1 MTDNKDKKPSPV
13 TTAILDGVCETLG
26 VYRRVDA
33 KEVQYDY
40 TWLLSPLAKSRDSL
54 TSTAQD
60 PLLKVLAALLQLEPP
75 VKPKSD
81 GTVVAPTLPC
91 FFRVHKDVPLGLAV
105 RKAGD
110 KFTRTVG
117 DKQQDFSAL
126 GVDVVAMLP
135 NNASLDPNRAAL
147 TPPRPPPT
155 LLARARLAR
164 LITGGKIAE
173 LEQPVTLG
181 LELHLAHKPADNKPP
196 ELRPFT
202 ALALEVGVDDK
213 AEVSLVVTDATA
225 LTAKDDAAEAARRAV
240 TWKRG
245 DSLVRPLVHAGL
257 VLLRAMIVWLAEK
270 HRQAKPDHAAV
281 RVRDHLFPLV
291 EGFSFAN
298 VPALKPFPLAVF
310 QRDFVALR
318 DWLKSFL
325 NPLVAMTVLGHL
337 RALVSGKQDDKTAPG
352 SAIAWMTDR
361 TADAAD
367 YTAPNPRDFGL
378 VVRTTGDELRGS
390 AALGLRG
397 QASWRF
403 GDAVRIGL
411 ALEGELVRASWD
423 LQFEIDGKPR
433 ASAKARASTGSA
445 NVFLVIEGIAGVT
458 LCDTAHGNLASVGAL
473 ARLELGA
480 SLSTAGL
487 LPELRATFRT
497 TGTDGKPLDVARSLG
512 ALLHELREAAEAQ
525 LQAVAA
531 AVEAEAQAAVA
542 AAWAAIA
549 PLIAELK
556 AVVVQLEQAVSALVA
571 TLADVLPAPVRTALV
586 ALLADVRA
594 RIEARLVSKDLAGLP
609 AGLVDPAKL
618 RGLVAAAITW
628 TRTELTKHLPAVPD
642 TLDLDL
648 GLATLQLAAN
658 LDPNDPGAA
667 SFGATLTPKLDRF
680 TAGLPVRLSP
690 GTSIG
695 VSQSGL
701 TFVAGLELAPIDGL
715 PWTPGV
721 KFSLDTNTSAPR
733 IDVDLRPPAANALPF
748 SLPVLGGTP
757 IAALEQVGDL
767 AQKLVRP
774 LITEA
779 LAGVSLVPG
788 LSALDLLEIAGFSAS
803 SFAPPE
809 PAAAAKALL
818 QKIGPYA
825 GTLAQGVASS
835 VGLTFDP
842 NTLTIAANNLSLGD
856 AGVSAGI
863 GSIRVKLL
871 NDGKLAPSVALD
883 DITLS
888 LVGQDAPAFD
898 AGFVSVGTLTA
909 KASADVVAPKLRKV
923 GLELRDVRLPLGLG
937 GNGKDGKGEAG
948 LLSTGKDNPGIH
960 LDLGWEDPVGFYARF
975 PSGAPKLELPID
987 RVIGPLDVKRLTA
1000 TLQPQPPRPPKL
1012 KLGLDAIFK
1021 LGGVTIAP
1029 QGLGVAI
1036 PLDKLG
1042 EPGEWEPTL
1051 DGLGLAFDQAGI
1063 TLAGMLART
1072 DTGFVGQATIKAYQ
1086 FQLGAL
1092 AAYDKIAPDDVAS
1105 LAVFGVLRM
1114 TLGGPPF
1121 FVVTGVA
1128 AGFGV
1133 NRSFAR
1139 PRKTEA
1145 LKDNPLLVTMQGN
1158 APLDLAGFRA
1168 KLPAKVGAFWL
1179 AGGVKFV
1186 SYGFILGDAL
1196 LYILLDDGFE
1206 LGVLA
1211 LARMGI
1217 PELLQINLA
1226 IEAGVS
1232 FRGEP
1237 TLYAK
1242 AALYDSWLLHK
1253 DCKITGGFALQ
1264 VWPREGDAVVTIG
1277 GYHPAFKRPERY
1289 PEVERLGFRWALGDT
1304 IVIKG
1309 GCYFAMTPREAM
1321 GGGRLEVEGR
1331 WGPLSAGFYAGVDGL
1346 IRWDPFYFDV
1356 NIEVGVWGAI
1366 DLWFGKLRFSLGVGL
1381 HIWGPPIGGRAKL
1394 DLGVFSIDI
1403 PFGDPAPIERPAL
1416 SVARYL
1422 RDHLHIALP
1431 PGTGDTAGS
1440 VHWPAQQ
1447 LAVTGGDAKRPLR
1460 LAILH
1465 GRAPDLPL
1473 PNNAPPTLR
1482 LRSESVLRLDLAIPA
1497 TEAFLNAFPD
1507 PPDPNAPPLFFTLA
1521 NKRVVQSALAVFTPK
1536 ARGKLH
1542 LLADLRPLALFG
1554 PHDVAAGVSGEM
1566 TTPVGAAA
1574 LIDLT
1579 ADLTNRRLVTSL
1591 GAEYSLPGEYAPPPA
1606 RARRQPLPR
1615 RRQRQAGPQRPLDAR
1630 RIAAQG
1636 PAVAARLA
1644 RSGTVLPRVRVGTT
1658 GLAEVKQAGL
1668 YRDRVMH
1675 HRRARLAPY
1684 AVERPPQVPRARLPR
1699 PPARRL
1705 RAHPPH
1711 QRPAAARRPPARR
1724 PADRRPALP
1733 AARRPRAAPRR
1744 DRDPQLAA
1752 AAGRLAAPAHAH
1764 QRRQARARCRAAR
1777 GSCSP
1782 RLSRPRRARPRLA
1795 QEDAAVDL
1803 RRPARGRGVRPRPRP
1818 RRRPPAARVSS
1829 EPQRR
1834 PAPPRRRLRRH
1845 RARPR
1850 RPRARAPATTASR
1863 SRPGARRLALIG
1875 LGGDRPV
1882 PAPAVLDSEPQW
1894 DGEHQ
1899 WDGENNWDADVVRP
1913 LGRDDLRSGRDA
1925 PLPSEPDLRRDPD
1938 LRHDRPRFVR
1948 GFSGDTVLVGVA
1960 PRVFLVPGGVL
1971 EPRGGEVAQRDPLGR
1986 WPAAALLARVPELRL
2001 RLPLREA
2008 GVVALHLGRVTRE
2021 LHTLRKVQCLAD
2033 GEGLALGGLLVRGD
2047 AAVLWWVCR
2056 GASVLDLALGPHRAV
2071 GLSFWPDRSAPPDDV
2086 MDRTLHH
2093 PRASARRIDAL
2104 HPRGH
2109 AMIPA
2114 PEPVPAPP
2122 LPPGQ
2127 LATIDAA
2134 VPPLHPGVYPDLT
2147 IAQQVTGADAI
2158 LASVTGSAVTLT
2170 VVDPGVAPLP
2180 ADEILAVYPPA
2191 GAEDAADVMLPHVA
2205 LRARSLPW
2213 ANPPLA
2219 GATTWLAL
2227 LLLRKGEATFDDL
2240 PDGRRTVTCTQ
2251 GQLATLLPTKHEL
2264 GLLCHVRELPS
2275 DDPLAARDDDR
2286 FVALVVGNRLPAA
2299 SSEHDACLVDLRGLD
2314 AAPIWPGSP
2323 VSDATKVLPLL
2334 HRWSFKTGSGGDFE
2348 AHFARLRCPDPPD
2361 NPTGGVLAFGQRVDG
2376 EDLADDDGALL
2387 LAAPLPDEPERRVR
2401 YAGPLVPLARALEH
2415 DPSESADAALGLAD
2429 DGTEVV
2435 GLAAAVELGRLL
2447 ATANPRVLAGLV
2459 SFRDHQL
2466 REDIDT
2472 ILATEALPRPDV
2484 LGMPGFVSDWRDIF
2498 DDVDPWFD
2506 GVRDDLWD
2514 RTGDPTGILGLVG
2527 KIPGLDTTRL
2537 NALGGFQLE
2546 RRLTTMSGPLAAPG
2560 PAVTAASAPSL
2571 TGINLGASDLA
2582 DLLHNQFGALRASV
2596 ATIGIDL
2603 DEELAP

>member
-1 MTDNKDKKPSPV
+1 
-13 TTAILDGVCETLG
+13 
-26 VYRRVDA
+26 
-33 KEVQYDY
+33 
-40 TWLLSPLAKSRDSL
+40 
-54 TSTAQD
+54 
-60 PLLKVLAALLQLEPP
+60 
-75 VKPKSD
+75 
-81 GTVVAPTLPC
+81 
-91 FFRVHKDVPLGLAV
+91 
-105 RKAGD
+105 
-110 KFTRTVG
+110 
-117 DKQQDFSAL
+117 
-126 GVDVVAMLP
+126 
-135 NNASLDPNRAAL
+135 
-147 TPPRPPPT
+147 
-155 LLARARLAR
+155 
-164 LITGGKIAE
+164 
-173 LEQPVTLG
+173 
-181 LELHLAHKPADNKPP
+181 
-196 ELRPFT
+196 
-202 ALALEVGVDDK
+202 
-213 AEVSLVVTDATA
+213 
-225 LTAKDDAAEAARRAV
+225 
-240 TWKRG
+240 
-245 DSLVRPLVHAGL
+245 
-257 VLLRAMIVWLAEK
+257 
-270 HRQAKPDHAAV
+270 
-281 RVRDHLFPLV
+281 
-291 EGFSFAN
+291 
-298 VPALKPFPLAVF
+298 
-310 QRDFVALR
+310 
-318 DWLKSFL
+318 
-325 NPLVAMTVLGHL
+325 
-337 RALVSGKQDDKTAPG
+337 
-352 SAIAWMTDR
+352 
-361 TADAAD
+361 
-367 YTAPNPRDFGL
+367 
-378 VVRTTGDELRGS
+378 
-390 AALGLRG
+390 
-397 QASWRF
+397 
-403 GDAVRIGL
+403 
-411 ALEGELVRASWD
+411 
-423 LQFEIDGKPR
+423 
-433 ASAKARASTGSA
+433 
-445 NVFLVIEGIAGVT
+445 
-458 LCDTAHGNLASVGAL
+458 
-473 ARLELGA
+473 
-480 SLSTAGL
+480 
-487 LPELRATFRT
+487 
-497 TGTDGKPLDVARSLG
+497 
-512 ALLHELREAAEAQ
+512 
-525 LQAVAA
+525 
-531 AVEAEAQAAVA
+531 
-542 AAWAAIA
+542 
-549 PLIAELK
+549 
-556 AVVVQLEQAVSALVA
+556 
-571 TLADVLPAPVRTALV
+571 
-586 ALLADVRA
+586 
-594 RIEARLVSKDLAGLP
+594 
-609 AGLVDPAKL
+609 
-618 RGLVAAAITW
+618 
-628 TRTELTKHLPAVPD
+628 
-642 TLDLDL
+642 
-648 GLATLQLAAN
+648 
-658 LDPNDPGAA
+658 
-667 SFGATLTPKLDRF
+667 
-680 TAGLPVRLSP
+680 
-690 GTSIG
+690 
-695 VSQSGL
+695 
-701 TFVAGLELAPIDGL
+701 
-715 PWTPGV
+715 
-721 KFSLDTNTSAPR
+721 
-733 IDVDLRPPAANALPF
+733 
-748 SLPVLGGTP
+748 
-757 IAALEQVGDL
+757 
-767 AQKLVRP
+767 
-774 LITEA
+774 
-779 LAGVSLVPG
+779 
-788 LSALDLLEIAGFSAS
+788 
-803 SFAPPE
+803 
-809 PAAAAKALL
+809 
-818 QKIGPYA
+818 
-825 GTLAQGVASS
+825 
-835 VGLTFDP
+835 
-842 NTLTIAANNLSLGD
+842 
-856 AGVSAGI
+856 
-863 GSIRVKLL
+863 
-871 NDGKLAPSVALD
+871 
-883 DITLS
+883 
-888 LVGQDAPAFD
+888 
-898 AGFVSVGTLTA
+898 
-909 KASADVVAPKLRKV
+909 
-923 GLELRDVRLPLGLG
+923 
-937 GNGKDGKGEAG
+937 
-948 LLSTGKDNPGIH
+948 
-960 LDLGWEDPVGFYARF
+960 
-975 PSGAPKLELPID
+975 
-987 RVIGPLDVKRLTA
+987 VIGPLDVKRLTA
-1000 TLQPQPPRPPKL
+1000 TLLPLPTTQVPKPTPTTL

-1042 EPGEWEPTL
+1042 EPGKWEPTL
-1051 DGLGLAFDQAGI
+1051 DGLGLAFDQAGV

-1072 DTGFVGQATIKAYQ
+1072 NTGFLGQATIKAYQ
-1086 FQLGAL
+1086 FQLGAF
-1092 AAYDKIAPDDVAS
+1092 AAYDKVIPADAKLPADEVAS

-1133 NRSFAR
+1133 NRSFDR
-1139 PRKTEA
+1139 PRKTEQ
-1145 LKDNPLLVTMQGN
+1145 LKDNPLLITMQGN
-1158 APLDLAGFRA
+1158 APLDLPGFRA

-1206 LGVLA
+1206 LGLLA

-1226 IEAGVS
+1226 IEAGMS

-1264 VWPREGDAVVTIG
+1264 VWPRDGDAVVTIG

-1356 NIEVGVWGAI
+1356 NIEVGVWGAV

-1381 HIWGPPIGGRAKL
+1381 HIWGPPVGGRAKL

-1403 PFGDPAPIERPAL
+1403 PFGDPAPLERPAL
-1416 SVARYL
+1416 PVARYL

-1440 VHWPAQQ
+1440 VVWPAQQ

-1460 LAILH
+1460 LAILR
-1465 GRAPDLPL
+1465 GRAPDLPP

-1497 TEAFLNAFPD
+1497 TEAVFNALPETE
-1507 PPDPNAPPLFFTLA
+1507 PAPNAPPLFFTLA
-1521 NKRVVQSALAVFTPK
+1521 NKQVARSVLGVFTPK
-1536 ARGKLH
+1536 ACGKLH

-1554 PHDVAAGVSGEM
+1554 PPDVAAGVSGEM
-1566 TTPVGAAA
+1566 TTSVGAAA

-1579 ADLTNRRLVTSL
+1579 ADLTNRTLVTSL
-1591 GAEYSLPGEYAPPPA
+1591 GAEYSLPERVRPAPA

-1615 RRQRQAGPQRPLDAR
+1615 PPTADKLAR
-1630 RIAAQG
+1630 IGRWTLADLQLKA

-1644 RSGTVLPRVRVGTT
+1644 RSGAPLPRVRVATT
-1658 GLAEVKQAGL
+1658 GLAEVRSSRSLPRPRHAPPARAPGPARRPAPAAG
-1668 YRDRVMH
+1668 
-1675 HRRARLAPY
+1675 P
-1684 AVERPPQVPRARLPR
+1684 RPRLPR
-1699 PPARRL
+1699 PPACRL
-1705 RAHPPH
+1705 RAH
-1711 QRPAAARRPPARR
+1711 ARRTSAPPQHVDLAARR

-1752 AAGRLAAPAHAH
+1752 AAGRLAAPRPCAHNAPASACALPS
-1764 QRRQARARCRAAR
+1764 RPPVRPAAAI
-1777 GSCSP
+1777 SSSP
-1782 RLSRPRRARPRLA
+1782 RTTSPGPRRRRRRPSPSCARPRCASSTSPAPTPAGRSPFRLNLSGAQHLRAVAFDATGHVLA
-1795 QEDAAVDL
+1795 DLEHAPGDHGVAAPV
-1803 RRPARGRGVRPRPRP
+1803 RRAPARADRP
-1818 RRRPPAARVSS
+1818 RRRPSRPCARGAR
-1829 EPQRR
+1829 Q
-1834 PAPPRRRLRRH
+1834 
-1845 RARPR
+1845 RAR
-1850 RPRARAPATTASR
+1850 S
-1863 SRPGARRLALIG
+1863 SG
-1875 LGGDRPV
+1875 
-1882 PAPAVLDSEPQW
+1882 
-1894 DGEHQ
+1894 DGEHRV
-1899 WDGENNWDADVVRP
+1899 ETART
-1913 LGRDDLRSGRDA
+1913 SGTPKPSYGPSAGTTCGAAGTPR
-1925 PLPSEPDLRRDPD
+1925 LPSEPDLRRDPD

-2001 RLPLREA
+2001 RLPLPRGRRRRPPPRPRHPRA
-2008 GVVALHLGRVTRE
+2008 PGPAQGPVPRRRRAARARRPARPRRRGRAVVGLPRRVGPRP
-2021 LHTLRKVQCLAD
+2021 RA
-2033 GEGLALGGLLVRGD
+2033 RPPP
-2047 AAVLWWVCR
+2047 R
-2056 GASVLDLALGPHRAV
+2056 RRSVLLARSQRPARRRHGPH
-2071 GLSFWPDRSAPPDDV
+2071 APP
-2086 MDRTLHH
+2086 

-2537 NALGGFQLE
+2537 E
-2546 RRLTTMSGPLAAPG
+2546 RPRRLPARAAPDDHVRPARRPRAGGHRRAG
-2560 PAVTAASAPSL
+2560 PRADRHQPRRLRPRRPS
-2571 TGINLGASDLA
+2571 S
-2582 DLLHNQFGALRASV
+2582 HNQFGALRASV

>member
-26 VYRRVDA
+26 VYRRIDA

-40 TWLLSPLAKSRDSL
+40 EWLLSPLVKSRTSL

-60 PLLKVLAALLQLEPP
+60 PLLKVLATLLRPEPP

-105 RKAGD
+105 RNAGAP
-110 KFTRTVG
+110 FTRTIG
-117 DKQQDFSAL
+117 DNKEQSFSAL

-135 NNASLDPNRAAL
+135 KNASLDPNRAAL
-147 TPPRPPPT
+147 TPPNPPPPPT

-164 LITGGKIAE
+164 LITGGTVAT

-181 LELHLAHKPADNKPP
+181 LELHLAHKPAAGKP

-225 LTAKDDAAEAARRAV
+225 LTAKDSAGETAARRTV

-257 VLLRAMIVWLAEK
+257 VLLRAMLVWLAEK
-270 HRQAKPDHAAV
+270 NRTDKPNHAAV
-281 RVRDHLFPLV
+281 RVHDHLFPLV
-291 EGFSFAN
+291 EGFSFAS
-298 VPALKPFPLAVF
+298 VPALKPFPLAAF
-310 QRDFVALR
+310 QGDFAALR

-325 NPLVAMTVLGHL
+325 QPLVAMKVLEHL
-337 RALVSGKQDDKTAPG
+337 RALISGKEDDKTAPG
-352 SAIAWMTDR
+352 SAIAWLTDR
-361 TADAAD
+361 TDATD
-367 YTAPNPRDFGL
+367 YKAPNARDFGL
-378 VVRTTGDELRGS
+378 VVRTTGDEFRGS

-397 QASWRF
+397 QASWKF
-403 GDAVRIGL
+403 GETVRIGL

-423 LQFEIDGKPR
+423 FRLDTASSMPK

-445 NVFLVIEGIAGVT
+445 NVFLVIEGIANAE
-458 LCDTAHGNLASVGAL
+458 LCSADGNLASVGAL

-497 TGTDGKPLDVARSLG
+497 TGTDGKPLDVTRSLG
-512 ALLHELREAAEAQ
+512 ALLHELREAAQAH

-531 AVEAEAQAAVA
+531 AAAAELQAASA
-542 AAWAAIA
+542 AAWAALE

-571 TLADVLPAPVRTALV
+571 KLADLLPAPVRTALV
-586 ALLADVRA
+586 ALLADIRGKL
-594 RIEARLVSKDLAGLP
+594 EARLASKDISGLP

-628 TRTELTKHLPAVPD
+628 TRTEVTKNLPAVPD

-667 SFGATLTPKLDRF
+667 SFDAMLTPRLDRF
-680 TAGLPVRLSP
+680 TTGLPVRLSP

-695 VSQSGL
+695 ISQSGL
-701 TFVAGLELAPIDGL
+701 TFVAGLELAPIEGL
-715 PWTPGV
+715 PWTPGI
-721 KFSLDTNTSAPR
+721 KFSLANNAPR
-733 IDVDLRPPAANALPF
+733 IDVDLRPPAANTLPF
-748 SLPVLGGTP
+748 SLPVLGGDP
-757 IAALEQVGDL
+757 VAALQQVSDI

-774 LITEA
+774 LITGA
-779 LAGVSLVPG
+779 LTNVSLVPG
-788 LSALDLLEIAGFSAS
+788 LTALDLLEVVGFSAS
-803 SFAPPE
+803 SFAPPD

-825 GTLAQGVASS
+825 GTLAQGAASS

-909 KASADVVAPKLRKV
+909 KASADVVAPKLIKV
-923 GLELRDVRLPLGLG
+923 GLELRDVRLPLGRSG
-937 GNGKDGKGEAG
+937 GGKDGKGEAG

-960 LDLGWEDPVGFYARF
+960 LDLGWEDPSGFYARF
-975 PSGAPKLELPID
+975 PSGVPELKLPID

-1000 TLQPQPPRPPKL
+1000 TLQPQPSRPPKL
-1012 KLGLDAIFK
+1012 KLGLDALFK

-1042 EPGEWEPTL
+1042 LPGEWEPTL

-1072 DTGFVGQATIKAYQ
+1072 PTGFVGQATIKAYQ

-1121 FVVTGVA
+1121 FVITGVA

-1139 PRKTEA
+1139 PKKTEE
-1145 LKDNPLLVTMQGN
+1145 LKDNPLLITMQGN

-1211 LARMGI
+1211 LARMAI

-1226 IEAGVS
+1226 IEAGLS

-1264 VWPREGDAVVTIG
+1264 VWPRDGDAVVTIG

-1356 NIEVGVWGAI
+1356 NIEVGVWGAV

-1381 HIWGPPIGGRAKL
+1381 HIWGPPVGGRAKL

-1403 PFGDPAPIERPAL
+1403 PFGDPAPLERPAL
-1416 SVARYL
+1416 PVARYL

-1431 PGTGDTAGS
+1431 PGVGDTAGS
-1440 VHWPAQQ
+1440 VVWPAQP

-1460 LAILH
+1460 LAILR
-1465 GRAPDLPL
+1465 GRAPDLPP
-1473 PNNAPPTLR
+1473 PNDAPPTLR
-1482 LRSESVLRLDLAIPA
+1482 LCSESVLRLDLAIPA
-1497 TEAFLNAFPD
+1497 TEAFLNTLPD
-1507 PPDPNAPPLFFTLA
+1507 PPAPNAPPLFFTLA
-1521 NKRVVQSALAVFTPK
+1521 NKQVAQSALGVFTPK

-1542 LLADLRPLALFG
+1542 LLADRRPLALFG
-1554 PHDVAAGVSGEM
+1554 PPDVAAGVSGEM
-1566 TTPVGAAA
+1566 TTSVGAAA

-1591 GAEYSLPGEYAPPPA
+1591 GAEYSLPEEYAPLPLA
-1606 RARRQPLPR
+1606 RDASHFLALGANKLARTGRFTLLELQ
-1615 RRQRQAGPQRPLDAR
+1615 QKA
-1630 RIAAQG
+1630 

-1644 RSGTVLPRVRVGTT
+1644 RTGAPLPRIRVATT
-1658 GLAEVKQAGL
+1658 GLAEVRSAGL

-1675 HRRARLAPY
+1675 RRAARLAPH
-1684 AVERPPQVPRARLPR
+1684 AVSRAPQILGLAFLDLPPGTGI
-1699 PPARRL
+1699 PARRTSVSPDHAGL
-1705 RAHPPH
+1705 ARVAPPTAVPRSPLLAGLALH
-1711 QRPAAARRPPARR
+1711 LVEPATRNVEPPAAPPRIPAHTRTGKRPRTAEPPAGPARR
-1724 PADRRPALP
+1724 SYLIVAPQDLAHRKLAPPTFAVLRPAEVCVL
-1733 AARRPRAAPRR
+1733 
-1744 DRDPQLAA
+1744 DL
-1752 AAGRLAAPAHAH
+1752 
-1764 QRRQARARCRAAR
+1764 ARA
-1777 GSCSP
+1777 
-1782 RLSRPRRARPRLA
+1782 
-1795 QEDAAVDL
+1795 DAL
-1803 RRPARGRGVRPRPRP
+1803 
-1818 RRRPPAARVSS
+1818 RPPAARLNLSG
-1829 EPQRR
+1829 
-1834 PAPPRRRLRRH
+1834 AMHLRAVAFNAVGQVLADLELGPGEH
-1845 RARPR
+1845 NIQLP
-1850 RPRARAPATTASR
+1850 
-1863 SRPGARRLALIG
+1863 PGARRLALIG
-1875 LGGDRPV
+1875 LGGERPV
-1882 PAPAVLDSEPQW
+1882 PASPILDSGAIDW
-1894 DGEHQ
+1894 N
-1899 WDGENNWDADVVRP
+1899 GENDW
-1913 LGRDDLRSGRDA
+1913 SG
-1925 PLPSEPDLRRDPD
+1925 EPDRRRDPD
-1938 LRHDRPRFVR
+1938 LHAPPRFVR
-1948 GFSGDTVLVGVA
+1948 GFSADTVLVGVA
-1960 PRVFLVPGGVL
+1960 PRVFLVPGAVL
-1971 EPRGGEVAQRDPLGR
+1971 EPRGGELAQREPLGR
-1986 WPAAALLARVPELRL
+1986 WPAAALLARVTGLRL
-2001 RLPLREA
+2001 RLPGQEA
-2008 GVVALHLGRVTRE
+2008 GVVALQLDGITRE
-2021 LHTLRKVQCLAD
+2021 LAALRKVQCLAD
-2033 GEGLALGGLLVRGD
+2033 GAPQALGGVLVRGES
-2047 AAVLWWVCR
+2047 AVLWWSCR
-2056 GASVLDLALGPHRAV
+2056 PAAIVDLELGLHRAV

-2093 PRASARRIDAL
+2093 PVRPHGESTRFTL
-2104 HPRGH
+2104 
-2109 AMIPA
+2109 
-2114 PEPVPAPP
+2114 E
-2122 LPPGQ
+2122 
-2127 LATIDAA
+2127 
-2134 VPPLHPGVYPDLT
+2134 
-2147 IAQQVTGADAI
+2147 VT
-2158 LASVTGSAVTLT
+2158 
-2170 VVDPGVAPLP
+2170 P
-2180 ADEILAVYPPA
+2180 
-2191 GAEDAADVMLPHVA
+2191 
-2205 LRARSLPW
+2205 
-2213 ANPPLA
+2213 
-2219 GATTWLAL
+2219 
-2227 LLLRKGEATFDDL
+2227 
-2240 PDGRRTVTCTQ
+2240 
-2251 GQLATLLPTKHEL
+2251 
-2264 GLLCHVRELPS
+2264 
-2275 DDPLAARDDDR
+2275 
-2286 FVALVVGNRLPAA
+2286 
-2299 SSEHDACLVDLRGLD
+2299 
-2314 AAPIWPGSP
+2314 
-2323 VSDATKVLPLL
+2323 
-2334 HRWSFKTGSGGDFE
+2334 
-2348 AHFARLRCPDPPD
+2348 
-2361 NPTGGVLAFGQRVDG
+2361 
-2376 EDLADDDGALL
+2376 
-2387 LAAPLPDEPERRVR
+2387 
-2401 YAGPLVPLARALEH
+2401 
-2415 DPSESADAALGLAD
+2415 
-2429 DGTEVV
+2429 
-2435 GLAAAVELGRLL
+2435 
-2447 ATANPRVLAGLV
+2447 
-2459 SFRDHQL
+2459 
-2466 REDIDT
+2466 
-2472 ILATEALPRPDV
+2472 
-2484 LGMPGFVSDWRDIF
+2484 
-2498 DDVDPWFD
+2498 
-2506 GVRDDLWD
+2506 
-2514 RTGDPTGILGLVG
+2514 
-2527 KIPGLDTTRL
+2527 
-2537 NALGGFQLE
+2537 
-2546 RRLTTMSGPLAAPG
+2546 
-2560 PAVTAASAPSL
+2560 
-2571 TGINLGASDLA
+2571 
-2582 DLLHNQFGALRASV
+2582 
-2596 ATIGIDL
+2596 
-2603 DEELAP
+2603 